1 MEIKTLSGDKKY
13 VTFYVLRY
21 LDMIISISCVRGN
34 DELYSQNYTLI
45 WKIFW
50 NVISTLLNIALK
62 P

>member
-1 MEIKTLSGDKKY
+1 MEINTLSGDKKY

-45 WKIFW
+45 
-50 NVISTLLNIALK
+50 
-62 P
+62 